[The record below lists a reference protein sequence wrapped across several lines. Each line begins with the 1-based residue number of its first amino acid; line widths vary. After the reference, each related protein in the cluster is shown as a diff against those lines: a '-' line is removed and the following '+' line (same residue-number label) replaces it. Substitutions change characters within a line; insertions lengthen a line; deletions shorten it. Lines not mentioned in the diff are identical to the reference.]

1 MAKTELE
8 SFSGFAR
15 KEIERVCAIR
25 EKSFA
30 VTLDN
35 FRTLTADY
43 ASKTSKSLKTAA
55 MTPVDGGLESVP
67 GVRIRQ
73 KKQNTQKNK
82 HEQEQDDEQQQR
94 SGSKG
99 QKRGEDEMY
108 DDDDDDNAFIS
119 PYSIGDD

>member
-73 KKQNTQKNK
+73 KKQTPQKNK
-82 HEQEQDDEQQQR
+82 QEQEQDDEQQR
-94 SGSKG
+94 SGFKG
-99 QKRGEDEMY
+99 QKRREDEMY